1 MKRNLYLLI
10 SIFLIGC
17 STINVP
23 PYIQDKHPYTKTLL
37 SNYNKTLLTTKKVL
51 EDEGWKI
58 TKNVDP
64 ATYEKVREIDYPGA
78 KQTLIFAQ
86 TVHKSW
92 VGTGKYAQMNIYLR
106 TVDEAN
112 TEIEIRYLVVKDAF
126 IKSFYQYRND
136 KLVDNLIEKINQQL
150 KK

>member
-1 MKRNLYLLI
+1 MKNVFLSLFLLGA
-10 SIFLIGC
+10 LGC
-17 STINVP
+17 STVNVP

-37 SNYNKTLLTTKKVL
+37 SNYNKTLLITKKVL
-51 EDEGWKI
+51 QEEGWTL
-58 TKNVDP
+58 TKSVDP
-64 ATYEKVREIDYPGA
+64 AIYEKGRELDQPGA

-92 VGTGKYAQMNIYLR
+92 VGTGKYAQINVYLR
-106 TVDEAN
+106 TVNEAN

-126 IKSFYQYRND
+126 VKSFSHYRND